1 MAMDGQ
7 PEIGTKAP
15 QFSLMGTGGKK
26 VELKDFIG
34 RKHLVIYFYPK
45 DSTPGCTVE
54 ACGFRDEYGQ
64 FEELETVVLGVSKD
78 TMESHESFS
87 SKHDLPYLLLSDPD
101 IEVCKA
107 YGVFGTKSVMGREFL
122 GIHRTTFVIDKTGT
136 IRQIYPSIKVR
147 EHATEV
153 LQFVKQQLA

>member
-1 MAMDGQ
+1 MATGGR
-7 PEIGTKAP
+7 PEIGMKAP
-15 QFSLMGTGGKK
+15 EFSLMGTRGKK

-54 ACGFRDEYGQ
+54 ACEFRDEYGH
-64 FEELETVVLGVSKD
+64 FEEFGTVILGVSRD

-87 SKHDLPYLLLSDPD
+87 SKHSLPYLLLSDPD
-101 IEVCKA
+101 SEVCKA
-107 YGVFGTKSVMGREFL
+107 YGVFGTKSFMGREFL

-136 IRQIYPSIKVR
+136 IRQIYPRVKVR
-147 EHATEV
+147 EHAAEV
-153 LQFVKQQLA
+153 LEFVKQQLA